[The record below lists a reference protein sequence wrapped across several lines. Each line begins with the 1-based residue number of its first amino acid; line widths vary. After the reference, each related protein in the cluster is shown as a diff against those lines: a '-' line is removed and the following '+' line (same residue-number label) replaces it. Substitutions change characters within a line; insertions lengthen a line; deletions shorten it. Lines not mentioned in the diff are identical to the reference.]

1 MQRRKFITLI
11 GSTAVG
17 WPLSARAQQ
26 AGGPVIGWLGS
37 TSPQPQHVLPF
48 VQGLNA
54 DGYIE
59 GQNLAIEYRWANGN
73 YGRMPAFAAE
83 FVEKRVVLIAAQTSA
98 AALAAKA
105 ATDTVPTV
113 FMSGSDPVQLGLVV
127 SMNRPGGNRTGVNL
141 VTHTLDAKRLQLLRE
156 LVPTVTTIATLLN
169 PNNPSAES
177 NKTSLQAAARTLGLQ
192 VDVIEVASANDLAA
206 AFAVLAQTRPNAL
219 VVGADSLL
227 HSLSNPIIK
236 FAADHG
242 IPAVYEWREHVES
255 GGLISYGTNLP
266 DAFRQ
271 LGTYA
276 ARILRGTK
284 PGDLPVL
291 EPTRFELAINVRT
304 ARALGITV
312 PPTLLAIADEV
323 IE

>member
-1 MQRRKFITLI
+1 
-11 GSTAVG
+11 
-17 WPLSARAQQ
+17 
-26 AGGPVIGWLGS
+26 VIGWLGS

>member
-1 MQRRKFITLI
+1 MQRREFITLL
-11 GSTAVG
+11 GGAAA
-17 WPLSARAQQ
+17 WPLAARAQQ
-26 AGGPVIGWLGS
+26 AGMPVIGWLGS
-37 TSPQPQHVLPF
+37 TPPQPQHVLPF

-54 DGYIE
+54 NGYIE

-73 YGRMPAFAAE
+73 YGQMPAFAAE
-83 FVEKRVVLIAAQTSA
+83 FVEKRVALIAAQTA
-98 AALAAKA
+98 NAALAAKA

-113 FMSGSDPVQLGLVV
+113 FMSGSDPVRLGLVV

-192 VDVIEVASANDLAA
+192 VDLIEVASANDLAA

-266 DAFRQ
+266 DAYRQ

-284 PGDLPVL
+284 PSDLPIL
-291 EPTRFELAINVRT
+291 EPTRFELALNVRT